1 MKEKMDYKKAGVDIS
16 AGEKAVELIKPLAKS
31 TFSRNVVT
39 DIGSFGALFKL
50 DLSKWKQPILVSSTD
65 SVGSK
70 VQVANLAQKW
80 DTVGQDIVNH
90 CVNDILTQGAYPLF
104 FLDYIGIG
112 KVIPEHVEEIMI
124 GLALAC
130 SENNC
135 ALIGGELAEMPS
147 LYQKDDFDLVGT
159 IVGCVDEKNAISGKT
174 ISNGD
179 VLLGFSSTGLH
190 TNGYTLARKIVFDL
204 LKLKPDSY
212 INELGKSVAE
222 ALLAVHRSYY
232 HILKPFI
239 DQHIIK
245 GLAHI
250 TGGGIPGN
258 LKRIIPDGMSAI
270 VTKNFWE
277 VPPLFKLLQQGG
289 QVEEAEMYRTFNMGI
304 GMIAVINEENVNQ
317 ILKQTDAKVI
327 GTIIKGMQKVV
338 LQ

>member
-1 MKEKMDYKKAGVDIS
+1 MNYKKAGVDIS

-31 TFSRNVVT
+31 TFSKNVVM

-50 DLSKWKQPILVSSTD
+50 DLSKWKQPILASSTD

-90 CVNDILTQGAYPLF
+90 CVNDILTQGAFPLF

-112 KVIPEHVEEIMI
+112 KVIPQHVEKIMK
-124 GLALAC
+124 GLSLAC
-130 SENNC
+130 RENDC

-159 IVGCVDEKNAISGKT
+159 IIGCVDEENAISGKT
-174 ISNGD
+174 ISDSD

-212 INELGKSVAE
+212 INELGKTIAE

-232 HILKPFI
+232 PVLKPFI
-239 DQHIIK
+239 DKRIIK

-258 LKRIIPDGMSAI
+258 LKRIIPGGMSAI
-270 VTKNFWE
+270 VKKTSWE
-277 VPPLFKLLQQGG
+277 VPPLFNFLQQEG
-289 QVEEAEMYRTFNMGI
+289 QVDEDEMYRTFNMGI
-304 GMIAVINEENVNQ
+304 GMIAVVNKLETNT
-317 ILKQTDAKVI
+317 ILEQTDAHVI
-327 GTIIKGMQKVV
+327 GTIIKGVQKVV
-338 LQ
+338 LI

>member
-1 MKEKMDYKKAGVDIS
+1 MKEKMDYKKAGVDIN
-16 AGEKAVELIKPLAKS
+16 AGEKAVQLIKPLAKT

-50 DLSKWKQPILVSSTD
+50 DLTKWKQPILVSSTD

-80 DTVGQDIVNH
+80 NTVGQDIVNH

-112 KVIPEHVEEIMI
+112 KVVPKHVEDIVK

-130 SENNC
+130 RENDC

-159 IVGCVDEKNAISGKT
+159 IIGCVDEENTISGKT
-174 ISNGD
+174 ISEGD
-179 VLLGFSSTGLH
+179 MLLGFSSTGLH

-212 INELGKSVAE
+212 IDELDKPVAE

-232 HILKPFI
+232 PILKPFI
-239 DQHIIK
+239 DEHIIK

-270 VTKNFWE
+270 VKKDSWN
-277 VPPLFKLLQQGG
+277 VPALFRFLQQGG
-289 QVEEAEMYRTFNMGI
+289 QVEEDEMYRAFNMGI
-304 GMIAVINEENVNQ
+304 GMIAVVTKENANQ
-317 ILKQTDAKVI
+317 ILKQTDAMKI
-327 GTIIKGMQKVV
+327 GTIIKGKQKVV

>member
-1 MKEKMDYKKAGVDIS
+1 MNYKKAGVDIS

-31 TFSRNVVT
+31 TFSKNVVM

-50 DLSKWKQPILVSSTD
+50 DLSKWKQPILASSTD

-90 CVNDILTQGAYPLF
+90 CVNDILTQGAFPLF

-112 KVIPEHVEEIMI
+112 KVIPQHVEKIMK
-124 GLALAC
+124 GLSLAC
-130 SENNC
+130 RENDC

-159 IVGCVDEKNAISGKT
+159 IIGCVDEENAISGKT
-174 ISNGD
+174 ISDSD

-212 INELGKSVAE
+212 INELGKTIAE

-232 HILKPFI
+232 PVLKPFI
-239 DQHIIK
+239 DKRIIK

-258 LKRIIPDGMSAI
+258 LKRIIPGGMSAI
-270 VTKNFWE
+270 VKKTSWE
-277 VPPLFKLLQQGG
+277 VPPLFNFLQQEG
-289 QVEEAEMYRTFNMGI
+289 QVDEDEMYRTFNMGI
-304 GMIAVINEENVNQ
+304 GMIAVVNKLEANT
-317 ILKQTDAKVI
+317 ILEQTDAHVI
-327 GTIIKGMQKVV
+327 GTIIKGVQKVV
-338 LQ
+338 II

>member
-1 MKEKMDYKKAGVDIS
+1 MDYKKAGVDIN
-16 AGEKAVELIKPLAKS
+16 AGEKAVGLIKPLAKS
-31 TFSRNVVT
+31 TFSKNVLT

-112 KVIPEHVEEIMI
+112 KVLPQHIEEIVK

-130 SENNC
+130 RQNDC

-159 IVGCVDEKNAISGKT
+159 IIGCVDEECAISGKT
-174 ISNGD
+174 ITNGD

-190 TNGYTLARKIVFDL
+190 TNGYTLARKIVFNI

-212 INELGKSVAE
+212 INALGKTIAE
-222 ALLAVHRSYY
+222 ILLAVHKSYY
-232 HILKPFI
+232 PILKPFI
-239 DQHIIK
+239 DQHIVK

-250 TGGGIPGN
+250 TGGGISGN
-258 LKRIIPDGMSAI
+258 LKRIIPEGLSAI
-270 VTKNFWE
+270 VTKDSWE
-277 VPPLFKLLQQGG
+277 VPPLFNFLQQGG
-289 QVEEAEMYRTFNMGI
+289 HVDEDEMYRAFNMGI
-304 GMIAVINEENVNQ
+304 GMIAVVSEADANTILEETDARIIGTVIKGEKKV
-317 ILKQTDAKVI
+317 ILK
-327 GTIIKGMQKVV
+327 
-338 LQ
+338 

>member
-1 MKEKMDYKKAGVDIS
+1 MDYKKAGVDIS
-16 AGEKAVELIKPLAKS
+16 AGEKAVDLIKPLAKS
-31 TFSRNVVT
+31 TFSKNVVM

-90 CVNDILTQGAYPLF
+90 CVNDILAQGAYPLF

-112 KVIPEHVEEIMI
+112 KVIPQHVQEIVK

-130 SENNC
+130 RQNDC

-159 IVGCVDEKNAISGKT
+159 IVGCVDEENIISGKT
-174 ISNGD
+174 ISKGD
-179 VLLGFSSTGLH
+179 VLLGFSSTGIH
-190 TNGYTLARKIVFDL
+190 TNGYTLARKIVFDMM
-204 LKLKPDSY
+204 KLKPDSY
-212 INELGKSVAE
+212 IKELEKTLAE

-232 HILKPFI
+232 PVLKSFI
-239 DQHIIK
+239 DIHIIK

-258 LKRIIPDGMSAI
+258 LKRIIPDGKSAI
-270 VTKNFWE
+270 IRKDSWN
-277 VPPLFKLLQQGG
+277 VPAIFRFLQQGER
-289 QVEEAEMYRTFNMGI
+289 VEEAEMYRAFNMGI
-304 GMIAVINEENVNQ
+304 GMIAVVNEENANE
-317 ILKQTDAKVI
+317 ILEQTDAKVI
-327 GTIIKGMQKVV
+327 GTIIQGEQKVV

>member
-1 MKEKMDYKKAGVDIS
+1 MNYKKAGVDIS

-31 TFSRNVVT
+31 TFSKNVVM

-50 DLSKWKQPILVSSTD
+50 DLSKWKQPILASSTD

-90 CVNDILTQGAYPLF
+90 CVNDILTQGAFPLF

-112 KVIPEHVEEIMI
+112 KVIPQHVEKIMK
-124 GLALAC
+124 GLSLAC
-130 SENNC
+130 RENDC

-159 IVGCVDEKNAISGKT
+159 IIGCVDEENAISGKT
-174 ISNGD
+174 ISDSD

-212 INELGKSVAE
+212 INELGKTIAE

-232 HILKPFI
+232 PILKPFI
-239 DQHIIK
+239 DKRIIK

-258 LKRIIPDGMSAI
+258 LKRIIPGGMSAI
-270 VTKNFWE
+270 VKKTSWE
-277 VPPLFKLLQQGG
+277 VPSLFNFLQQEGR
-289 QVEEAEMYRTFNMGI
+289 VDEDEMYRAFNMGI
-304 GMIAVINEENVNQ
+304 GMIAVVNKLEANT
-317 ILKQTDAKVI
+317 ILEQTDAHVI
-327 GTIIKGMQKVV
+327 GTIIKGVQKVV
-338 LQ
+338 II

>member
-1 MKEKMDYKKAGVDIS
+1 MNYKKAGVDIS

-31 TFSRNVVT
+31 TFSKNVVM

-50 DLSKWKQPILVSSTD
+50 DLSKWKQPILASSTD

-90 CVNDILTQGAYPLF
+90 CVNDILTQGAFPLF

-112 KVIPEHVEEIMI
+112 KVIPQHVEKII
-124 GLALAC
+124 KGLSLAC
-130 SENNC
+130 RENDC

-159 IVGCVDEKNAISGKT
+159 IIGCVDEENAISGKT
-174 ISNGD
+174 ISDSD

-212 INELGKSVAE
+212 INELGKTIAE

-232 HILKPFI
+232 PVLKPFI
-239 DQHIIK
+239 DKRIIK

-250 TGGGIPGN
+250 TGGGILGN
-258 LKRIIPDGMSAI
+258 LKRIIPGGMSAI
-270 VTKNFWE
+270 VKKTSWE
-277 VPPLFKLLQQGG
+277 VPPLFNFLQQEG
-289 QVEEAEMYRTFNMGI
+289 QVDEDEMYRAFNMGI
-304 GMIAVINEENVNQ
+304 GMIAVVNKLEANT
-317 ILKQTDAKVI
+317 ILEQTDAHVI
-327 GTIIKGMQKVV
+327 GTIIKGVQKVV
-338 LQ
+338 LI

>member
-1 MKEKMDYKKAGVDIS
+1 MNDKIDYKKAGVDIS

-50 DLSKWKQPILVSSTD
+50 DLTKWKQPILVSSTD

-112 KVIPEHVEEIMI
+112 KVVPEHVEDIVKGI
-124 GLALAC
+124 ALAC
-130 SENNC
+130 RENDC
-135 ALIGGELAEMPS
+135 SLIGGELAEMPS

-174 ISNGD
+174 ISDGD

-190 TNGYTLARKIVFDL
+190 TNGYSLARKIMFDIL
-204 LKLKPDSY
+204 NLKPDSY
-212 INELGKSVAE
+212 INELGKPVAE

-232 HILKPFI
+232 PILKPFI
-239 DQHIIK
+239 DEHIIK

-258 LKRIIPDGMSAI
+258 LKRIIHKGMSAI
-270 VTKNFWE
+270 VTKNSWE
-277 VPPLFKLLQQGG
+277 VPALFRFLQQGE

-304 GMIAVINEENVNQ
+304 GMIAVVNEENVNQ
-317 ILKQTDAKVI
+317 ILKKTDAKVI
-327 GTIIKGMQKVV
+327 GTIIKGKQKVV

>member
-1 MKEKMDYKKAGVDIS
+1 MKDKMDYKKAGVDIN
-16 AGEKAVELIKPLAKS
+16 AGEKAVGLIKPLAKS
-31 TFSRNVVT
+31 TFSKNVIA

-112 KVIPEHVEEIMI
+112 KVIPQHIEEIVK
-124 GLALAC
+124 GLTLAC
-130 SENNC
+130 RQNNC
-135 ALIGGELAEMPS
+135 ALIGGELAEIPS
-147 LYQKDDFDLVGT
+147 LYHVDDFDLVGT
-159 IVGCVDEKNAISGKT
+159 IIGCVDEECAISGKT
-174 ISNGD
+174 ITQDD

-190 TNGYTLARKIVFDL
+190 TNGYTLARKIVFDM

-212 INELGKSVAE
+212 INELGITISE
-222 ALLAVHRSYY
+222 ALLAVHKSYY
-232 HILKPFI
+232 PILKPFI
-239 DQHIIK
+239 DRHLIK

-258 LKRIIPDGMSAI
+258 LKRIIPEGMSAI
-270 VTKNFWE
+270 VTKESWE
-277 VPPLFKLLQQGG
+277 VPPLYNFLQHGG
-289 QVEEAEMYRTFNMGI
+289 NIDEDEMYRAFNMGT
-304 GMIAVINEENVNQ
+304 VSYTHLTLPTN
-317 ILKQTDAKVI
+317 
-327 GTIIKGMQKVV
+327 
-338 LQ
+338 

>member
-1 MKEKMDYKKAGVDIS
+1 MNYKKAGVDIS

-31 TFSRNVVT
+31 TFSKNVVM

-50 DLSKWKQPILVSSTD
+50 DLSKWKQPILASSTD

-90 CVNDILTQGAYPLF
+90 CVNDILTQGAFPLF

-112 KVIPEHVEEIMI
+112 KVIPQHVEKIMK
-124 GLALAC
+124 GLSLAC
-130 SENNC
+130 RENDC

-159 IVGCVDEKNAISGKT
+159 IIGCVDEENAISGKT
-174 ISNGD
+174 ISDSD

-212 INELGKSVAE
+212 INELGKTIAE

-232 HILKPFI
+232 PVLKPFI
-239 DQHIIK
+239 DKRIIK

-250 TGGGIPGN
+250 TGGGILGN
-258 LKRIIPDGMSAI
+258 LKRIIPGGMSAI
-270 VTKNFWE
+270 VKKHRGKS
-277 VPPLFKLLQQGG
+277 PLFSIFFS
-289 QVEEAEMYRTFNMGI
+289 R
-304 GMIAVINEENVNQ
+304 
-317 ILKQTDAKVI
+317 
-327 GTIIKGMQKVV
+327 KGRLMKTRCTG
-338 LQ
+338 LSIWELA

>member
-1 MKEKMDYKKAGVDIS
+1 MIEKMDYKKAGVDIS
-16 AGEKAVELIKPLAKS
+16 AGEKAIDLIKPLAKS

-50 DLSKWKQPILVSSTD
+50 DLSKWKHPIMVSSTD
-65 SVGSK
+65 SVGTK

-112 KVIPEHVEEIMI
+112 KVIPQHVQEIVK

-130 SENNC
+130 RENDC
-135 ALIGGELAEMPS
+135 ALIGGELAEMPT

-159 IVGCVDEKNAISGKT
+159 IVGCVDEENAISGKT
-174 ISNGD
+174 ISKGD
-179 VLLGFSSTGLH
+179 ILLGFSSTGLH

-204 LKLKPDSY
+204 LKLKPNSY
-212 INELGKSVAE
+212 IDELGKPVTE

-232 HILKPFI
+232 PILKPFI
-239 DQHIIK
+239 DRHVIK

-258 LKRIIPDGMSAI
+258 LKRIIPEGMSAI
-270 VTKNFWE
+270 VTKNSWE
-277 VPPLFKLLQQGG
+277 VPLLFKLLQQGG
-289 QVEEAEMYRTFNMGI
+289 QVEEAEMYRAFNMGI
-304 GMIAVINEENVNQ
+304 GMVAVVNEENANQ
-317 ILKQTDAKVI
+317 ILEQTDAKVI
-327 GTIIKGMQKVV
+327 GTIIKGEQKVV

>member
-1 MKEKMDYKKAGVDIS
+1 V
-16 AGEKAVELIKPLAKS
+16 
-31 TFSRNVVT
+31 
-39 DIGSFGALFKL
+39 
-50 DLSKWKQPILVSSTD
+50 
-65 SVGSK
+65 
-70 VQVANLAQKW
+70 
-80 DTVGQDIVNH
+80 
-90 CVNDILTQGAYPLF
+90 TQGAYPLF

-112 KVIPEHVEEIMI
+112 KVIPKHVEEIMM

-130 SENNC
+130 RENDC

-174 ISNGD
+174 ISDGD
-179 VLLGFSSTGLH
+179 VLIGFSSTGLH
-190 TNGYTLARKIVFDL
+190 TNGYTLARKIVFDIM
-204 LKLKPDSY
+204 KLKPDSF
-212 INELGKSVAE
+212 IDEIEKTVAE

-232 HILKPFI
+232 PILKPFI

-270 VTKNFWE
+270 VTKNSWE

-289 QVEEAEMYRTFNMGI
+289 QVEEAEMYRAFNMGI
-304 GMIAVINEENVNQ
+304 GMIAVVNEENVNQ

-327 GTIIKGMQKVV
+327 GTIIKGKQKVV

>member
-1 MKEKMDYKKAGVDIS
+1 MDYKKAGVDIS
-16 AGEKAVELIKPLAKS
+16 AGEKAVDLIKPLAKS
-31 TFSRNVVT
+31 TFSQNVVM
-39 DIGSFGALFKL
+39 DIGSFGSLFKL

-65 SVGSK
+65 SVGTK
-70 VQVANLAQKW
+70 VKVANLAQKW

-112 KVIPEHVEEIMI
+112 KVIPRHVEEIVK

-130 SENNC
+130 RENDC

-159 IVGCVDEKNAISGKT
+159 IVGCVDEENTILGKT
-174 ISNGD
+174 ISEGD
-179 VLLGFSSTGLH
+179 MLLGFSSTGLH

-212 INELGKSVAE
+212 IDELGKPVAE
-222 ALLAVHRSYY
+222 ALLAVHKSYY
-232 HILKPFI
+232 PILKPFI
-239 DQHIIK
+239 DRHVIK
-245 GLAHI
+245 GLTHI

-258 LKRIIPDGMSAI
+258 LKRIIPDGISAI
-270 VTKNFWE
+270 VKKDSWNI
-277 VPPLFKLLQQGG
+277 PPLFKLLQQGG
-289 QVEEAEMYRTFNMGI
+289 QVEENEMYRAFNMGI
-304 GMIAVINEENVNQ
+304 GMIAVVTEKNANQ
-317 ILKQTDAKVI
+317 MLNQTDAKVI
-327 GTIIKGMQKVV
+327 GTIIKGKQKVV

>member
-1 MKEKMDYKKAGVDIS
+1 MNDKIDYKKAGVDIS

-50 DLSKWKQPILVSSTD
+50 DLTKWKQPILVSSTD

-112 KVIPEHVEEIMI
+112 KVVPEHVEDIVKGI
-124 GLALAC
+124 ALAC
-130 SENNC
+130 RENDC
-135 ALIGGELAEMPS
+135 SLIGGELAEMPS

-174 ISNGD
+174 ISDGD

-190 TNGYTLARKIVFDL
+190 TNGYSLARKIMFDIL
-204 LKLKPDSY
+204 NLKPDSY
-212 INELGKSVAE
+212 INELGKPVAE

-232 HILKPFI
+232 PILKPFI
-239 DQHIIK
+239 DEHIIK

-258 LKRIIPDGMSAI
+258 LKRIIPKGISAI
-270 VTKNFWE
+270 VTKNSWE
-277 VPPLFKLLQQGG
+277 VPALFRFLQQGE

-304 GMIAVINEENVNQ
+304 GMIAVVNEENVNQ
-317 ILKQTDAKVI
+317 ILKKTDAKVI
-327 GTIIKGMQKVV
+327 GTIIKGKQKVV

>member
-1 MKEKMDYKKAGVDIS
+1 MDYKKAGVDIS
-16 AGEKAVELIKPLAKS
+16 AGEKAVDLIKPLAKS
-31 TFSRNVVT
+31 TFSQNVVM
-39 DIGSFGALFKL
+39 DIGSFGSLFKL

-65 SVGSK
+65 SVGTK

-80 DTVGQDIVNH
+80 GTVGQDIVNH

-112 KVIPEHVEEIMI
+112 KVIPRHVEEIVK

-130 SENNC
+130 RENDC

-159 IVGCVDEKNAISGKT
+159 IVGCVDEKNTISGKT
-174 ISNGD
+174 ISEGD
-179 VLLGFSSTGLH
+179 MLLGFSSTGLH

-212 INELGKSVAE
+212 IDELGKPVAE
-222 ALLAVHRSYY
+222 ALLAVHKSYY
-232 HILKPFI
+232 PILKPFI
-239 DQHIIK
+239 DRHVIK
-245 GLAHI
+245 GLTHI

-258 LKRIIPDGMSAI
+258 LKRIIPDGISAI
-270 VTKNFWE
+270 VKKDSWNI
-277 VPPLFKLLQQGG
+277 PPLFKLLQQGG
-289 QVEEAEMYRTFNMGI
+289 QVEENEMYRAFNMGI
-304 GMIAVINEENVNQ
+304 GMIAVVTEKNANQ
-317 ILKQTDAKVI
+317 MLNQTDAKVI
-327 GTIIKGMQKVV
+327 GTIIKGKQKVV

>member
-1 MKEKMDYKKAGVDIS
+1 MNYKKAGVDIS

-31 TFSRNVVT
+31 TFSKNVVM

-50 DLSKWKQPILVSSTD
+50 DLSKWKQPILASSTD

-90 CVNDILTQGAYPLF
+90 CVNDILTQGAFPLF

-112 KVIPEHVEEIMI
+112 KVIPQHVEKII
-124 GLALAC
+124 KGLSLAC
-130 SENNC
+130 RENDC

-159 IVGCVDEKNAISGKT
+159 IIGCVDEENVISGKT
-174 ISNGD
+174 IYDGD

-212 INELGKSVAE
+212 INELGKTIAE

-232 HILKPFI
+232 PVLKPFI
-239 DQHIIK
+239 DKRIIK

-250 TGGGIPGN
+250 TGGGILGN
-258 LKRIIPDGMSAI
+258 LKRIIPGGMSAI
-270 VTKNFWE
+270 VKKTSWE
-277 VPPLFKLLQQGG
+277 VPPLFNFLQQEG
-289 QVEEAEMYRTFNMGI
+289 QVDEDEMYRTFNMGI
-304 GMIAVINEENVNQ
+304 GMIAVVNKLETNT
-317 ILKQTDAKVI
+317 ILEQTDAHVI
-327 GTIIKGMQKVV
+327 GTIIKGVQKVV
-338 LQ
+338 LI

>member
-1 MKEKMDYKKAGVDIS
+1 MDYKKAGVDIN
-16 AGEKAVELIKPLAKS
+16 AGEKAVGLIKPLAKS
-31 TFSRNVVT
+31 TFSKNVLT

-112 KVIPEHVEEIMI
+112 KVIPQHIEEIVK
-124 GLALAC
+124 GLSLAC
-130 SENNC
+130 QHNDC

-159 IVGCVDEKNAISGKT
+159 IIGCVDEECAISGKT
-174 ISNGD
+174 ITNGD

-190 TNGYTLARKIVFDL
+190 TNGYTLARKIVFDI

-212 INELGKSVAE
+212 INALGKTIAE
-222 ALLAVHRSYY
+222 ILLAVHKSYY
-232 HILKPFI
+232 PILKPFI
-239 DQHIIK
+239 DQHIVK

-250 TGGGIPGN
+250 TGGGISGN
-258 LKRIIPDGMSAI
+258 LKRIIPEGLSAI
-270 VTKNFWE
+270 VTKDSWE
-277 VPPLFKLLQQGG
+277 VPPLFNFLQQGEH
-289 QVEEAEMYRTFNMGI
+289 VDEDEMYRAFNMGI
-304 GMIAVINEENVNQ
+304 GMIAVVSEADANTILEETDARIIGTVIKGEKKV
-317 ILKQTDAKVI
+317 ILK
-327 GTIIKGMQKVV
+327 
-338 LQ
+338 

>member
-1 MKEKMDYKKAGVDIS
+1 MNYKKAGVDIS

-31 TFSRNVVT
+31 TFSKNVVM

-50 DLSKWKQPILVSSTD
+50 DLSKWKQPILASSTD

-90 CVNDILTQGAYPLF
+90 CVNDILTQGAFPLF

-112 KVIPEHVEEIMI
+112 KVIPQHVEKII
-124 GLALAC
+124 KGLSLAC
-130 SENNC
+130 RENDC

-159 IVGCVDEKNAISGKT
+159 IIGCVDEENVISGKT
-174 ISNGD
+174 IYDGD

-212 INELGKSVAE
+212 INELGKTIAE

-232 HILKPFI
+232 PILKPFI
-239 DQHIIK
+239 DKRIIK

-258 LKRIIPDGMSAI
+258 LKRIIPGGMSAI
-270 VTKNFWE
+270 VKKTSWE
-277 VPPLFKLLQQGG
+277 VPSLFNFLQQEGR
-289 QVEEAEMYRTFNMGI
+289 VDEDEMYRAFNMGI
-304 GMIAVINEENVNQ
+304 GMIAVVNKLEANT
-317 ILKQTDAKVI
+317 ILEQTDAHVI
-327 GTIIKGMQKVV
+327 GTIIKGVQKVV
-338 LQ
+338 II

>member
-16 AGEKAVELIKPLAKS
+16 AGEKAVDLIKPLAKS
-31 TFSRNVVT
+31 TFSQNVVM
-39 DIGSFGALFKL
+39 DIGSFGSLFKL

-65 SVGSK
+65 SVGTK

-80 DTVGQDIVNH
+80 GTVGQDIVNH

-112 KVIPEHVEEIMI
+112 KVIPRHVEEIVKGI
-124 GLALAC
+124 ALAC
-130 SENNC
+130 RENDC

-159 IVGCVDEKNAISGKT
+159 IVGCVDEKNTISGKT
-174 ISNGD
+174 ISEGD
-179 VLLGFSSTGLH
+179 MLLGFSSTGLH

-212 INELGKSVAE
+212 IDELGKPVAE
-222 ALLAVHRSYY
+222 ALLAVHKSYY
-232 HILKPFI
+232 PILKPFI
-239 DQHIIK
+239 DRHVIK

-258 LKRIIPDGMSAI
+258 LKRIIPDGISAI
-270 VTKNFWE
+270 VKKDSWNI
-277 VPPLFKLLQQGG
+277 PPLFKLLQQGG
-289 QVEEAEMYRTFNMGI
+289 QVEENEMYRAFNMGI
-304 GMIAVINEENVNQ
+304 GMIAVVTEKNANQ
-317 ILKQTDAKVI
+317 MLNQTDAKVI
-327 GTIIKGMQKVV
+327 GTIIKGKQKVV

>member
-1 MKEKMDYKKAGVDIS
+1 MNNKINYKKAGVDIS
-16 AGEKAVELIKPLAKS
+16 AAEKAVELIKPLAKS

-50 DLSKWKQPILVSSTD
+50 DLTKWKQPILVSSTD

-112 KVIPEHVEEIMI
+112 KVIPKHVEEIMI

-130 SENNC
+130 RENDC

-159 IVGCVDEKNAISGKT
+159 IVGCVDEENAISGKT
-174 ISNGD
+174 ISDGD

-190 TNGYTLARKIVFDL
+190 TNGYTLARKIMFDIL
-204 LKLKPDSY
+204 NLKPDSY
-212 INELGKSVAE
+212 INELGKPVAE

-232 HILKPFI
+232 TVLEPFI

-258 LKRIIPDGMSAI
+258 LKRIIPGGMSAI
-270 VTKNFWE
+270 VKKDSWN
-277 VPPLFKLLQQGG
+277 VPAIFRFLQQGE

-304 GMIAVINEENVNQ
+304 GIIAVVNEENVNQ

-327 GTIIKGMQKVV
+327 GTIIKGKQKVL

>member
-1 MKEKMDYKKAGVDIS
+1 MDYKKAGVDIN

-31 TFSRNVVT
+31 TFSKNVIT

-50 DLSKWKQPILVSSTD
+50 DLTKWKQPILVSSTD

-104 FLDYIGIG
+104 FLDYIGVG
-112 KVIPEHVEEIMI
+112 KVMPQHVEEIVK
-124 GLALAC
+124 GLAFAC
-130 SENNC
+130 KENDC

-159 IVGCVDEKNAISGKT
+159 IVGCVDEENVISGNS
-174 ISNGD
+174 ISED
-179 VLLGFSSTGLH
+179 DILIGFTSTGLH

-204 LKLKPDSY
+204 LEFKPDSY
-212 INELGKSVAE
+212 INELEKTIAE
-222 ALLAVHRSYY
+222 ALLSVHKSYY
-232 HILKPFI
+232 PILKPFL
-239 DQHIIK
+239 DQRIIK

-258 LKRIIPDGMSAI
+258 LKRIIPEGMSAI
-270 VTKNFWE
+270 VTKNSWE
-277 VPPLFKLLQQGG
+277 IPALFHFLQQEGH
-289 QVEEAEMYRTFNMGI
+289 VNEDEMYRAFNMGI
-304 GMIAVINEENVNQ
+304 GMIAVVSPTNANT
-317 ILKQTDAKVI
+317 ILKHADAYVI
-327 GTIIKGMQKVV
+327 GTIIKGEKKVV
-338 LQ
+338 LK

>member
-1 MKEKMDYKKAGVDIS
+1 MDYKKAGVDIS
-16 AGEKAVELIKPLAKS
+16 AGEKAIDLIKPLAKS

-50 DLSKWKQPILVSSTD
+50 DLSKWKHPILVSSTD
-65 SVGSK
+65 SVGTK

-112 KVIPEHVEEIMI
+112 KVIPQHVQEIVK

-130 SENNC
+130 RENDC
-135 ALIGGELAEMPS
+135 ALIGGELAEMPT

-159 IVGCVDEKNAISGKT
+159 IVGCVDEENAVSGKT
-174 ISNGD
+174 ISKGD
-179 VLLGFSSTGLH
+179 ILLGFSSTGLH

-204 LKLKPDSY
+204 LKLKPNSY
-212 INELGKSVAE
+212 IDELGKPVTE

-232 HILKPFI
+232 PILKPFI
-239 DQHIIK
+239 DRHVIK

-258 LKRIIPDGMSAI
+258 LKRIIPEGMSAI
-270 VTKNFWE
+270 VTKNSWE
-277 VPPLFKLLQQGG
+277 VPLLFKLLQQGG
-289 QVEEAEMYRTFNMGI
+289 QVEEAEMYRAFNMGI
-304 GMIAVINEENVNQ
+304 GIVAVVNEENANQ
-317 ILKQTDAKVI
+317 ILEQTDAKVI
-327 GTIIKGMQKVV
+327 GTIIKGEQKVV

>member
-1 MKEKMDYKKAGVDIS
+1 MNDKIDYKKAGVDIS

-50 DLSKWKQPILVSSTD
+50 DLTKWKQPILVSSTD

-112 KVIPEHVEEIMI
+112 KVVPEHVEDIVKGI
-124 GLALAC
+124 ALAC
-130 SENNC
+130 RENDC
-135 ALIGGELAEMPS
+135 SLIGGELAEMPS

-174 ISNGD
+174 ISDGD

-190 TNGYTLARKIVFDL
+190 TNGYSLARKIMFDIL
-204 LKLKPDSY
+204 NLKPDSY
-212 INELGKSVAE
+212 INELGKPVAE

-232 HILKPFI
+232 PILKPFI
-239 DQHIIK
+239 DEHIIK

-258 LKRIIPDGMSAI
+258 LKRIIPKGMSAI
-270 VTKNFWE
+270 VTKNSWE
-277 VPPLFKLLQQGG
+277 VPALFRFLQQGE

-304 GMIAVINEENVNQ
+304 GMIAVVNEENVNQ
-317 ILKQTDAKVI
+317 ILKKTDAKVI
-327 GTIIKGMQKVV
+327 GTIIKGKQKVV

>member
-1 MKEKMDYKKAGVDIS
+1 MNYKKAGVDIS

-31 TFSRNVVT
+31 TFSKNVVM

-50 DLSKWKQPILVSSTD
+50 DLSKWKQPILASSTD

-90 CVNDILTQGAYPLF
+90 CVNDILTQGAFPLF

-112 KVIPEHVEEIMI
+112 KVIPQHVEKII
-124 GLALAC
+124 KGLSLAC
-130 SENNC
+130 RENDC

-159 IVGCVDEKNAISGKT
+159 IIGCVDEENVISGKT
-174 ISNGD
+174 IYDGD

-212 INELGKSVAE
+212 INELGKTIAE

-232 HILKPFI
+232 PVLKPFI
-239 DQHIIK
+239 DKRIIK

-250 TGGGIPGN
+250 TGGGILGN
-258 LKRIIPDGMSAI
+258 LKRIIPGGMSAI
-270 VTKNFWE
+270 VKKTSWE
-277 VPPLFKLLQQGG
+277 VPPLFNFLQQEG
-289 QVEEAEMYRTFNMGI
+289 QVDEDEMYRAFNMGI
-304 GMIAVINEENVNQ
+304 GMIAVVNKLEANT
-317 ILKQTDAKVI
+317 ILEQTDAHVI
-327 GTIIKGMQKVV
+327 GTIIKGVQKVV
-338 LQ
+338 LI

>member
-1 MKEKMDYKKAGVDIS
+1 MNYKKAGVDIS

-31 TFSRNVVT
+31 TFSKNVVM

-50 DLSKWKQPILVSSTD
+50 DLSKWKQPILASSTD

-90 CVNDILTQGAYPLF
+90 CVNDILTQGAFPLF

-112 KVIPEHVEEIMI
+112 KVIPQHVEKIMK
-124 GLALAC
+124 GLSLAC
-130 SENNC
+130 RENDC

-159 IVGCVDEKNAISGKT
+159 IIGCVDEENAISGKT
-174 ISNGD
+174 ISDSD

-212 INELGKSVAE
+212 INELGKTIAE

-232 HILKPFI
+232 PILKPFI
-239 DQHIIK
+239 DKRIIK

-258 LKRIIPDGMSAI
+258 LKRIIPGGMSAI
-270 VTKNFWE
+270 VKKTSWE
-277 VPPLFKLLQQGG
+277 VPPLFNFLQQEG
-289 QVEEAEMYRTFNMGI
+289 QVDEDEMYRAFNMGI
-304 GMIAVINEENVNQ
+304 GMIAVVNKLEANT
-317 ILKQTDAKVI
+317 ILEQTDAHVI
-327 GTIIKGMQKVV
+327 GTIIKGVQKVV
-338 LQ
+338 II

>member
-1 MKEKMDYKKAGVDIS
+1 MNDKMDYKKAGVDIN
-16 AGEKAVELIKPLAKS
+16 AGEKAVGLIKPLAKS
-31 TFSRNVVT
+31 TFSKNVIT

-50 DLSKWKQPILVSSTD
+50 DLSNWKQPILVSSTD

-112 KVIPEHVEEIMI
+112 KVIPQHIEEIVK

-130 SENNC
+130 RQNDC

-159 IVGCVDEKNAISGKT
+159 IVGSVDEECTISGKT

-190 TNGYTLARKIVFDL
+190 TNGYTLVRKIVFDI
-204 LKLKPDSY
+204 LKLKPHSY
-212 INELGKSVAE
+212 INELDKPLAE

-232 HILKPFI
+232 PILKPFI
-239 DQHIIK
+239 DRHIIK

-258 LKRIIPDGMSAI
+258 LKRIIPEGMSAI
-270 VTKNFWE
+270 VTKKSWE
-277 VPPLFKLLQQGG
+277 IPPLFKFLQHGG
-289 QVEEAEMYRTFNMGI
+289 HVDQDEMYRAFNMGI
-304 GMIAVINEENVNQ
+304 GMIAVVTEVNADK
-317 ILKQTDAKVI
+317 ILEQTEARVI
-327 GTIIKGMQKVV
+327 GTIIKGEKKVI

>member
-1 MKEKMDYKKAGVDIS
+1 MKGKMNYKKAGVDIS

-31 TFSRNVVT
+31 TFSKNVVM

-50 DLSKWKQPILVSSTD
+50 DLSKWKQPILASSTD

-90 CVNDILTQGAYPLF
+90 CVNDILTQGAFPLF

-112 KVIPEHVEEIMI
+112 KVIPQHVEKII
-124 GLALAC
+124 KGLSLAC
-130 SENNC
+130 RENDC

-159 IVGCVDEKNAISGKT
+159 IIGCVDEENAISGKT
-174 ISNGD
+174 ISDSD

-212 INELGKSVAE
+212 INELGKTIAE

-232 HILKPFI
+232 PILKPFI
-239 DQHIIK
+239 DKRIIK

-258 LKRIIPDGMSAI
+258 LKRIIPGGMSAI
-270 VTKNFWE
+270 VKKTSWE
-277 VPPLFKLLQQGG
+277 VPSLFNFLQQEGR
-289 QVEEAEMYRTFNMGI
+289 VDEDEMYRAFNMGI
-304 GMIAVINEENVNQ
+304 GMIAVVNKLEANT
-317 ILKQTDAKVI
+317 ILEQTDAHVI
-327 GTIIKGMQKVV
+327 GTIIKGVQKVV
-338 LQ
+338 II

>member
-1 MKEKMDYKKAGVDIS
+1 MDYKKAGVDIS
-16 AGEKAVELIKPLAKS
+16 AGEKAVDLIKPLAKS
-31 TFSRNVVT
+31 TFSKNVVM

-112 KVIPEHVEEIMI
+112 KVIPRHVQEIVK

-130 SENNC
+130 RQNDC
-135 ALIGGELAEMPS
+135 TLIGGELAEMPS

-159 IVGCVDEKNAISGKT
+159 IVGCVDEENVISGKT
-174 ISNGD
+174 ISKGD

-190 TNGYTLARKIVFDL
+190 TNGYTLARKIVFDMM
-204 LKLKPDSY
+204 KLKPDSY
-212 INELGKSVAE
+212 IKELEKTLAE

-232 HILKPFI
+232 PVLKSFI
-239 DQHIIK
+239 DIHIIK

-258 LKRIIPDGMSAI
+258 LKRIIPDGKSAI
-270 VTKNFWE
+270 IRKDSWN
-277 VPPLFKLLQQGG
+277 VPAIFRFLQQGER
-289 QVEEAEMYRTFNMGI
+289 VEEAEMYRAFNMGI
-304 GMIAVINEENVNQ
+304 GMIAVVNEENANE
-317 ILKQTDAKVI
+317 ILEQTDAKVI
-327 GTIIKGMQKVV
+327 GTIIQGEQKVV

>member
-1 MKEKMDYKKAGVDIS
+1 MNDKIDYKKAGVDIS

-50 DLSKWKQPILVSSTD
+50 DLTKWKQPIFVSSTD

-112 KVIPEHVEEIMI
+112 KVVPEHVEDIVKGI
-124 GLALAC
+124 ALAC
-130 SENNC
+130 RENDC
-135 ALIGGELAEMPS
+135 SLIGGELAEMPS

-174 ISNGD
+174 ISDGD

-190 TNGYTLARKIVFDL
+190 TNGYSLARKIMFDIL
-204 LKLKPDSY
+204 NLKPDSY
-212 INELGKSVAE
+212 INELGKPVAE

-232 HILKPFI
+232 PILKPFI
-239 DQHIIK
+239 DEHIIK

-258 LKRIIPDGMSAI
+258 LKRIIPKGMSAI
-270 VTKNFWE
+270 VTKNSWE
-277 VPPLFKLLQQGG
+277 VPALFRFLQQGE

-304 GMIAVINEENVNQ
+304 GMIAVVNEENVNQ
-317 ILKQTDAKVI
+317 ILKKTDAKVI
-327 GTIIKGMQKVV
+327 GTIIKGKQKVV